1 LGRNARLVQLTV
13 ISKVSR
19 INENRI
25 KTKKANGG
33 IFYLNISIIGLIMAG
48 IFGYVFMANQIV
60 SDKYSAKTLE
70 ERFDKANS
78 TLEKDSAE
86 INDSYSLDSLT
97 AFAKSEGMIEATDT
111 ASYYQNVG
119 VAMTAN
125 PNQ

>member
-1 LGRNARLVQLTV
+1 
-13 ISKVSR
+13 
-19 INENRI
+19 
-25 KTKKANGG
+25 
-33 IFYLNISIIGLIMAG
+33 LNISIIGLIMAG